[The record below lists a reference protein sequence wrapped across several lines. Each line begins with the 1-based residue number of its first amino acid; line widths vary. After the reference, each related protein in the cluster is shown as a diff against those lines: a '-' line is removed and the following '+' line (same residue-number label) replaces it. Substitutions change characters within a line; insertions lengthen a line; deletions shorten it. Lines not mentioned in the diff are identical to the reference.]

1 MTDSPH
7 GAGDDEA
14 TRARATGPDDS
25 ATGPSSSD
33 QAREGDSATGPSS
46 SGQAR
51 EGDSATGP
59 SSSGR
64 AREGDSATTAAS
76 SGDARGGGSSWPA
89 PDGPA
94 AAAHPAPTAPAPTP
108 ADQRDTLAYGTPAA
122 ALPPADGA
130 IAPSAS
136 APGEAPKP
144 PRRKAGKALPLVAML
159 AVGALIGGAAGGLTT
174 WAVAH
179 DDDSSEAVT
188 QSPANITVNDPED
201 ATPIT
206 AVAAKASGSVVTI
219 DVVGAQGTGTGSG
232 VVLSADGYVLTN
244 THVVT
249 LDGQTGDGTIQVK
262 TADGALYTAKLI
274 GTDPVV
280 DLAVIKLDGASGMTP
295 VEFADSSKLNV
306 GDTAIAIGAPLGLS
320 GTVTDGIVSALDRSI
335 QVASSAAPQTP
346 GDGSQSDETPFNF
359 WPFGNEGQ
367 GGSGGQGGQGGSG
380 GQAQPAANINLAVIQ
395 TDAAINPG
403 NSGGALLDGDGKL
416 IGVNVAIAN
425 ASGTSGTSGNIG
437 VGFAIP
443 SNLAKR
449 VGQEII
455 QDGSASHGLLGASVR
470 DVAKGDSS
478 TPVGGAFIAEPQS
491 GGAAAAA
498 GLKTGDIV
506 TAFDGRPISKASDL
520 TAQVRAMPGGSDVQL
535 TVLRGGQKQQVDVK
549 LGTLQQ

>member
-1 MTDSPH
+1 MTDRSH
-7 GAGDDEA
+7 GADEHEG
-14 TRARATGPDDS
+14 REVEARADG
-25 ATGPSSSD
+25 SSS
-33 QAREGDSATGPSS
+33 EP
-46 SGQAR
+46 
-51 EGDSATGP
+51 
-59 SSSGR
+59 
-64 AREGDSATTAAS
+64 AS
-76 SGDARGGGSSWPA
+76 PAPASGDGAAWPA
-89 PDGPA
+89 PAGPA
-94 AAAHPAPTAPAPTP
+94 AAAHPAPTG
-108 ADQRDTLAYGTPAA
+108 ADERDTLAY
-122 ALPPADGA
+122 
-130 IAPSAS
+130 AS
-136 APGEAPKP
+136 APVAPAAREQAASETAAAAPAAGPAPDGTTTAP
-144 PRRKAGKALPLVAML
+144 PRKKANKALPLVAML

-179 DDDSSEAVT
+179 DDDSAESVS
-188 QSPANITVNDPED
+188 QSPANITVNDPDD

-206 AVAAKASGSVVTI
+206 AVAAKVSGSVVTI
-219 DVVGAQGTGTGSG
+219 DVAGAQGGGTGSG
-232 VVLSADGYVLTN
+232 VVLSGDGYVLTN

-249 LDGQTGDGTIQVK
+249 LDGQTGDGKIQVK
-262 TADGALYTAKLI
+262 TADGALYTAKLV

-280 DLAVIKLDGASGMTP
+280 DLAVIKMDGASGLTP
-295 VEFADSSKLNV
+295 IDFADSSKLNV

-367 GGSGGQGGQGGSG
+367 GGQGGQGGSG
-380 GQAQPAANINLAVIQ
+380 AQGQPAATINLAVIQ

-425 ASGTSGTSGNIG
+425 AGGTSSTAGSIG

-455 QDGSASHGLLGASVR
+455 QNGRASHGLLGASVR
-470 DVAKGDSS
+470 DVATGDSS
-478 TPVGGAFIAEPQS
+478 TPVGGAFIAEVQS
-491 GGAAAAA
+491 
-498 GLKTGDIV
+498 
-506 TAFDGRPISKASDL
+506 
-520 TAQVRAMPGGSDVQL
+520 
-535 TVLRGGQKQQVDVK
+535 GGQKQQVDVK

>member
-1 MTDSPH
+1 MTDRTH
-7 GAGDDEA
+7 GADEH
-14 TRARATGPDDS
+14 
-25 ATGPSSSD
+25 
-33 QAREGDSATGPSS
+33 EGGRDL
-46 SGQAR
+46 
-51 EGDSATGP
+51 D
-59 SSSGR
+59 GR
-64 AREGDSATTAAS
+64 ADGSASEPAS
-76 SGDARGGGSSWPA
+76 PAQASGDGASWPA
-89 PDGPA
+89 PAGPA
-94 AAAHPAPTAPAPTP
+94 AAAHPAPTG
-108 ADQRDTLAYGTPAA
+108 ADQHDTLAYGSTP
-122 ALPPADGA
+122 DVTTTV
-130 IAPSAS
+130 
-136 APGEAPKP
+136 P
-144 PRRKAGKALPLVAML
+144 PRKKPNKALPLVAML

-174 WAVAH
+174 WAIAH
-179 DDDSSEAVT
+179 DDDSAQSVS
-188 QSPANITVNDPED
+188 QSPANITVNDPDD

-206 AVAAKASGSVVTI
+206 AVAAKVSGSVVTI
-219 DVVGAQGTGTGSG
+219 DVAGAQGGGTGSG
-232 VVLSADGYVLTN
+232 VILSNDGYILTN

-249 LDGQTGDGTIQVK
+249 LDGQTGDATIKVK

-280 DLAVIKLDGASGMTP
+280 DLAVIKLDNASGLTP
-295 VEFADSSKLNV
+295 IEFADSSKLNV

-359 WPFGNEGQ
+359 WPFGDEGK
-367 GGSGGQGGQGGSG
+367 GGSGGQGGKGGSG
-380 GQAQPAANINLAVIQ
+380 AEGQPASTINLAVIQ

-425 ASGTSGTSGNIG
+425 AGGTSSTAGSIG

-455 QDGSASHGLLGASVR
+455 QNGRASHGLLGASVR
-470 DVAKGDSS
+470 DVAPGDSS
-478 TPVGGAFIAEPQS
+478 TPVGGALIADAQS

-498 GLKTGDIV
+498 GLKQGDIV
-506 TAFDGRPISKASDL
+506 TAFGGIPIGKASDL
-520 TAQVRAMPGGSDVQL
+520 TAQVRALAGGSDVEL
-535 TVLRGGQKQQVDVK
+535 TVLRGGQKQQIDVK

>member
-14 TRARATGPDDS
+14 ARARATGPDGS
-25 ATGPSSSD
+25 PAGPASSGQGGDGDAAGTASSGP
-33 QAREGDSATGPSS
+33 AREGDP
-46 SGQAR
+46 
-51 EGDSATGP
+51 
-59 SSSGR
+59 
-64 AREGDSATTAAS
+64 
-76 SGDARGGGSSWPA
+76 SWPA

-94 AAAHPAPTAPAPTP
+94 AAAHPAPTSPATAPVTP
-108 ADQRDTLAYGTPAA
+108 SADQRDTLAYGTAA
-122 ALPPADGA
+122 AVPPAGSPQD
-130 IAPSAS
+130 PSAS
-136 APGEAPKP
+136 ASGAAAAP
-144 PRRKAGKALPLVAML
+144 PRRKASKALPLVAML

-179 DDDSSEAVT
+179 DDDASDAVS

-219 DVVGAQGTGTGSG
+219 SVAGATGAGTGSG
-232 VVLSADGYVLTN
+232 VILSADGYVLTN

-249 LDGQTGDGTIQVK
+249 LDGEIGDGSIQVK

-280 DLAVIKLDGASGMTP
+280 DLAVIKLDSASGLTP
-295 VEFADSSKLNV
+295 IEFADSSKLNV
-306 GDTAIAIGAPLGLS
+306 GDTAIAIGSPLGLS

-359 WPFGNEGQ
+359 WPFGNEGKGGSGGQGGSGQ
-367 GGSGGQGGQGGSG
+367 GGSGGQG
-380 GQAQPAANINLAVIQ
+380 QPAANISLAVIQ

-449 VGQEII
+449 VGQEIM
-455 QDGSASHGLLGASVR
+455 QGGSASHGLLGASVR

-491 GGAAAAA
+491 GGAAADA
-498 GLKTGDIV
+498 GLRSGDIV
-506 TAFDGRPISKASDL
+506 TAFEGRPISKASDL
-520 TAQVRAMPGGSDVQL
+520 TAQVRAMPGGSDVKL
-535 TVLRGGQKQQVDVK
+535 TVIRGGQKQQVDVK

>member
-1 MTDSPH
+1 
-7 GAGDDEA
+7 
-14 TRARATGPDDS
+14 
-25 ATGPSSSD
+25 
-33 QAREGDSATGPSS
+33 
-46 SGQAR
+46 
-51 EGDSATGP
+51 
-59 SSSGR
+59 
-64 AREGDSATTAAS
+64 
-76 SGDARGGGSSWPA
+76 
-89 PDGPA
+89 
-94 AAAHPAPTAPAPTP
+94 
-108 ADQRDTLAYGTPAA
+108 
-122 ALPPADGA
+122 
-130 IAPSAS
+130 
-136 APGEAPKP
+136 
-144 PRRKAGKALPLVAML
+144 
-159 AVGALIGGAAGGLTT
+159 
-174 WAVAH
+174 
-179 DDDSSEAVT
+179 
-188 QSPANITVNDPED
+188 VNDPDD

-206 AVAAKASGSVVTI
+206 AVAAKVSGSVVTI
-219 DVVGAQGTGTGSG
+219 DVAGAQGGGTGSG
-232 VVLSADGYVLTN
+232 VVLSSDGYILTN

-249 LDGQTGDGTIQVK
+249 LDGQTGDGKIQVK
-262 TADGALYTAKLI
+262 TADGALYTAKLV

-280 DLAVIKLDGASGMTP
+280 DLAVVKMDGASGLTP
-295 VEFADSSKLNV
+295 IDFADSSKLNV

-367 GGSGGQGGQGGSG
+367 GGSGGSGGQGGQGGSG
-380 GQAQPAANINLAVIQ
+380 AQGQPAATINLAVIQ

-425 ASGTSGTSGNIG
+425 AGGTSSTAGSIG

-455 QDGSASHGLLGASVR
+455 QNGRASHGLLGASVR
-470 DVAKGDSS
+470 DVATGDSS
-478 TPVGGAFIAEPQS
+478 TPVGGAFIAEVQS

-498 GLKTGDIV
+498 GLKQGDIV
-506 TAFDGRPISKASDL
+506 TAFGGIPIGKASDL
-520 TAQVRAMPGGSDVQL
+520 TAQVRALAGGSDVEL

>member
-1 MTDSPH
+1 MTDRSH
-7 GAGDDEA
+7 GADEHEGGRDVDG
-14 TRARATGPDDS
+14 RADG
-25 ATGPSSSD
+25 SSSEPASPA
-33 QAREGDSATGPSS
+33 QA
-46 SGQAR
+46 
-51 EGDSATGP
+51 
-59 SSSGR
+59 
-64 AREGDSATTAAS
+64 
-76 SGDARGGGSSWPA
+76 SGDGASWPA
-89 PDGPA
+89 PAGPA
-94 AAAHPAPTAPAPTP
+94 AAAHPAPAGT
-108 ADQRDTLAYGTPAA
+108 DQNDTLAYESAPVAPSAPEHAAPETAATAPAA
-122 ALPPADGA
+122 APAPDGTTTA
-130 IAPSAS
+130 
-136 APGEAPKP
+136 P
-144 PRRKAGKALPLVAML
+144 PRKKANKALPLVAML

-179 DDDSSEAVT
+179 DDDSAESVS
-188 QSPANITVNDPED
+188 QSPANITVNDPDD

-206 AVAAKASGSVVTI
+206 AVAAKVSGSVVTI
-219 DVVGAQGTGTGSG
+219 DVAGAQGGGTGSG
-232 VVLSADGYVLTN
+232 VVLSSDGYILTN

-249 LDGQTGDGTIQVK
+249 LDGQTGDGKIQVK
-262 TADGALYTAKLI
+262 TADGALYTAKLV

-280 DLAVIKLDGASGMTP
+280 DLAVIKMDGASGLTP
-295 VEFADSSKLNV
+295 IDFADSSKLNV

-367 GGSGGQGGQGGSG
+367 GGQGGQGGSG
-380 GQAQPAANINLAVIQ
+380 AQGQPAATINLAVIQ

-425 ASGTSGTSGNIG
+425 AGGTSSTAGSIG

-455 QDGSASHGLLGASVR
+455 QNGRASHGLLGASVR
-470 DVAKGDSS
+470 DVATGDSS
-478 TPVGGAFIAEPQS
+478 TPVGGAFIAEVQS
-491 GGAAAAA
+491 GGAAAAS
-498 GLKTGDIV
+498 GLKQGDIV
-506 TAFDGRPISKASDL
+506 TAFGGIPIGKASDL
-520 TAQVRAMPGGSDVQL
+520 TAQVRALAGGSDVEL